1 MTSELTIRSRS
12 TTSMTSTTEE
22 GDGIMYQ
29 SHEDTTTNN
38 SNTSNNVTSMLM
50 PPPSRNSRV
59 WKTLILSVAIGLVS
73 GSLYGF
79 GRYSKDLRDTLQ
91 LSQIQVQRFGILLDT
106 GNYVGHP
113 VTGFAYDKLGSKLSC
128 ISAAIIV
135 FISYGSIHLGLWNS
149 NVPLWLV
156 DVGFFGVGFGSGLG
170 YIVGLGRATKDFYG
184 TTMLGKAVGF
194 VSSGYGLSSTLVGIT
209 YHLFGLEYFFLFWM
223 FFVGFVYILGAIIY
237 TDDRQVT
244 DTEGIINNEVVE
256 EVPSYTERAAEGDN
270 TQATTTSPNI
280 HVTESGNENI
290 DGGFLSTTNDAS
302 ALLLQTTSSATATTT
317 MEWISWRR
325 LDFWLLF
332 SAFGC
337 VTGSGLFVINNIST
351 MVQSIGG
358 QDAMSGRLVILL
370 SMCSVSGRFF
380 MGILADHPKL
390 CKLDLFRYASF
401 TMAFGLFISGMFGT
415 SPMVLLLTVAMV
427 AFSYG
432 GSWVLLVGILS
443 EFYGRSNFGKD
454 YGLIVMGPALSGF
467 IFNTLSAQLY
477 EQHAD
482 NDSGVCMGEIC
493 YRNSFLITSIAAVV
507 GCIILSRISKP
518 TP

>member
-12 TTSMTSTTEE
+12 TTSMTSTAES
-22 GDGIMYQ
+22 DGIMYQ
-29 SHEDTTTNN
+29 SQEDTTTNN
-38 SNTSNNVTSMLM
+38 SDTSSNVTTNSSSPSMLM
-50 PPPSRNSRV
+50 PPPPRYSRV

-113 VTGFAYDKLGSKLSC
+113 ITGFAYDKLGPKLSC
-128 ISAAIIV
+128 IAAAIIV
-135 FISYGSIHLGLWNS
+135 FISYGSIHLGLWNTS
-149 NVPLWLV
+149 VPLWLV
-156 DVGFFGVGFGSGLG
+156 DIGFFGVGFGSGLG

-184 TTMLGKAVGF
+184 TTMLGKAVGL

-209 YHLFGLEYFFLFWM
+209 YHIFGLKHFFLFWM
-223 FFVGFVYILGAIIY
+223 FFVAFVYVLGAIIY
-237 TDDRQVT
+237 TDDRQQVE
-244 DTEGIINNEVVE
+244 EGTINEVE
-256 EVPSYTERAAEGDN
+256 DVPYTEHAEA
-270 TQATTTSPNI
+270 QTTTSPNTYA
-280 HVTESGNENI
+280 TESGNENI
-290 DGGFLSTTNDAS
+290 DDRLLSTTTLASSNDHES
-302 ALLLQTTSSATATTT
+302 APLQQTSLTITT
-317 MEWISWRR
+317 MEWDTWRR

-358 QDAMSGRLVILL
+358 QDAMSGRLIILL

-390 CKLDLFRYASF
+390 CKLDLFRYASL
-401 TMAFGLFISGMFGT
+401 TMAFGLFISGIFGT
-415 SPMVLLLTVAMV
+415 SPTVLLLTVAMV

-432 GSWVLLVGILS
+432 GAWVLLVGILS

-467 IFNTLSAQLY
+467 IFNTFSARLY
-477 EQHAD
+477 EQHTD

>member
-1 MTSELTIRSRS
+1 MSELTLRSRS
-12 TTSMTSTTEE
+12 TTSMTSTSE

-29 SHEDTTTNN
+29 SQEDTTTNN
-38 SNTSNNVTSMLM
+38 SDTSSNDTTSSMLT
-50 PPPSRNSRV
+50 PPPPRNSRV

-113 VTGFAYDKLGSKLSC
+113 ITGFAYDKLGSKLSC

-135 FISYGSIHLGLWNS
+135 FISYGSIHLGLWNNS
-149 NVPLWLV
+149 VPLWLV
-156 DVGFFGVGFGSGLG
+156 DIGFFGVGFGSGLG

-223 FFVGFVYILGAIIY
+223 FFVAFVYVLGAIIY
-237 TDDRQVT
+237 TDDLQQVK
-244 DTEGIINNEVVE
+244 EGIIDEVE
-256 EVPSYTERAAEGDN
+256 EVPYTEHAEAQAA
-270 TQATTTSPNI
+270 TSPI
-280 HVTESGNENI
+280 IYVTESGNEKI
-290 DGGFLSTTNDAS
+290 DDRLLSTTTLASSNDHES
-302 ALLLQTTSSATATTT
+302 SPLQQTSSTITTI
-317 MEWISWRR
+317 EWNSWRR

-390 CKLDLFRYASF
+390 CKLDLFRYASL
-401 TMAFGLFISGMFGT
+401 TMAFGLFISGIFGT
-415 SPMVLLLTVAMV
+415 SPTVLLLTVAMV

-477 EQHAD
+477 EEHAD

-507 GCIILSRISKP
+507 GCIILSRVSKP